1 MASPNTTQPEIILS
15 EERKASLTTQ
25 STTNNTNDG
34 NVSEEHKTI
43 ASEQQPIP
51 VSNTQGTAE
60 NSIENIKKTDLS
72 NKDENTNINTNIT
85 TNINTNINTNTTIN
99 VDTNANTTT
108 NADTDTNTTTTISAN
123 INTSAKTHDTRIQ
136 YNGDVSK
143 AFLSPPVFHLTEIMH
158 DERCFKKT
166 KGHVTV
172 EINGDICIYGG
183 MLHDKCIENFIRYV
197 PGINLF
203 EKMRLNSN
211 DIVPRA
217 FCSGNVITEDNK
229 KYIIIFGGI
238 NEKDEIIDETYKF
251 DFQAKKWELIGNKL
265 CPRARYK
272 HASFSFNDFLY
283 IHGGLDVNNSLLADM
298 WCFSKN
304 SWRPIKQIDRIPEP
318 RYAHS
323 LIFSVYGNAKLVFLF
338 GGNKKGYNAALGDTW
353 IFNINTNRWKEITNS
368 SGSKP
373 CARWGHSSQL
383 FDNEWMIIYGGIT
396 NGWIDNYALSDMYA
410 LNIFTFSWF
419 EVDISTSKNF
429 DRGYYGSLCFLPY
442 KKSLFV
448 FGGTDNSDDYSDV
461 FSMSPLVT
469 YVSYKALTGKIEQL
483 NTRMKNINETSSENE
498 NINIS
503 EFETKITELKED
515 INKIT
520 FMMKAFEAKFCELEK
535 LNEQCEKLLSKNIN
549 IEELQKL
556 EQRIRK
562 LESSNVLMK
571 HDSI

>member
-15 EERKASLTTQ
+15 EEKKASLTTQ
-25 STTNNTNDG
+25 STSNNTNDG
-34 NVSEEHKTI
+34 NILEEQKTLT
-43 ASEQQPIP
+43 SQQQPTP
-51 VSNTQGTAE
+51 VPNTERTE
-60 NSIENIKKTDLS
+60 DNVIENLKKTDLS
-72 NKDENTNINTNIT
+72 NKDENTTISINTST
-85 TNINTNINTNTTIN
+85 NTNINSNTNSNTNTNIN
-99 VDTNANTTT
+99 
-108 NADTDTNTTTTISAN
+108 SN
-123 INTSAKTHDTRIQ
+123 INTDVNTNEKAQDEKFQ

-183 MLHDKCIENFIRYV
+183 MLHDKCVENFIRYV

-229 KYIIIFGGI
+229 KNIIIFGGI
-238 NEKDEIIDETYKF
+238 NEKDEIVDETYKF
-251 DFQAKKWELIGNKL
+251 DFQAKKWELIGNKI

-304 SWRPIKQIDRIPEP
+304 SWTPIKQIDRIPEP

-323 LIFSVYGNAKLVFLF
+323 LIFSFYGNAKLVFLF

-448 FGGTDNSDDYSDV
+448 FGGTDNSEDHSDV

-469 YVSYKALTGKIEQL
+469 YVSYKTLTGKIEQL

-498 NINIS
+498 NMNIS

-515 INKIT
+515 INKIN
-520 FMMKAFEAKFCELEK
+520 FMMKAFESKFCELEK

-549 IEELQKL
+549 TEELQNL

-562 LESSNVLMK
+562 LETSNVLMK